1 MRSDRPVTHVM
12 RSGKTEVATTF
23 QNPNTRFA
31 VIGII
36 GAVIILLAMVFGIQI
51 FEQVGTIEVFL
62 QQWQQAVESK
72 QPILYQQL
80 WDSTARATNQNQY
93 ERALKLFSREK
104 IEVDIAGH
112 LPQKDV
118 RDTHQHRIERIP
130 VTLYQDGKV
139 LVVIHRDLT
148 VEKKGLL
155 QRWKL
160 IDDRI
165 HDELEYPETTEEY
178 IVQDQEMLVQS
189 ANPTPESTP
198 LSSLPSPEA
207 PVPSSKVTTSQTAA
221 PESSSPIVG
230 EAPLDTQLKLSQ
242 VLGEWQQ
249 AWQGRNLKTYMSKYA
264 EDAEITRV
272 TINKG
277 QERSIRLNKKQ
288 LREKM
293 EVLNRQYSKIK
304 VNISHFQI
312 NGDSAVAD
320 VNFLQEFVG
329 TRASGSQPAY
339 SDFGKK
345 ELVFMVDPADGL
357 WKIYSESWRHYK
369 NVPKYP
375 KL

>member
-1 MRSDRPVTHVM
+1 M
-12 RSGKTEVATTF
+12 RSGKTEFSTTF
-23 QNPNTRFA
+23 QNPNIRFG

-36 GAVIILLAMVFGIQI
+36 GAAIILLAMVLGL
-51 FEQVGTIEVFL
+51 QVIEDTGAIEPFL
-62 QQWQQAVESK
+62 QQWKQAVESK
-72 QPILYQQL
+72 QPGLYQQL
-80 WDSTARATNQNQY
+80 WDSTARTENRNQY

-104 IEVDIAGH
+104 VEVDITGH
-112 LPQKDV
+112 LPQKGFGDMN
-118 RDTHQHRIERIP
+118 RQQIERIP

-139 LVVIHRDLT
+139 LVMIYRDIT
-148 VEKKGLL
+148 VEKRGLL

-165 HDELEYPETTEEY
+165 RDELEYPETTEEY
-178 IVQDQEMLVQS
+178 IVQDEDIIARSV
-189 ANPTPESTP
+189 NPTPKSPP
-198 LSSLPSPEA
+198 LQFLDA
-207 PVPSSKVTTSQTAA
+207 PVPSGNVVTPPQAA
-221 PESSSPIVG
+221 VPENASPIVG

-249 AWQGRNLKTYMSKYA
+249 AWQGKNLKTYMSKYA

-277 QERSIRLNKKQ
+277 QEYPTRLNKKQ

-293 EVLNRQYSKIK
+293 RSLNERYSKIK
-304 VNISHFQI
+304 VNIFHLQI

-320 VNFLQEFVG
+320 VNFLQEFIG
-329 TRASGSQPAY
+329 TRASGNQAVY

-357 WKIYSESWRHYK
+357 WKIYSENWRHYE

>member
-1 MRSDRPVTHVM
+1 M
-12 RSGKTEVATTF
+12 RSGKTKISTTL
-23 QNPNTRFA
+23 QNPNTRFG

-36 GAVIILLAMVFGIQI
+36 GAAVILLVMVLGLQI
-51 FEQVGTIEVFL
+51 IEEPGAIEPFL
-62 QQWQQAVESK
+62 QQWKQAVESK
-72 QPILYQQL
+72 QPRLYQQL
-80 WDSTARATNQNQY
+80 WDSTARTKNRNQY

-104 IEVDIAGH
+104 VEVDITGH
-112 LPQKDV
+112 LPQQNLG
-118 RDTHQHRIERIP
+118 DTTRRQIERIP

-139 LVVIHRDLT
+139 LVVIYRDIT
-148 VEKKGLL
+148 VEKRGLL
-155 QRWKL
+155 QQWKL
-160 IDDRI
+160 IDDKFQ
-165 HDELEYPETTEEY
+165 DELGYPEMTEEY
-178 IVQDQEMLVQS
+178 IVQDEEMIAQS
-189 ANPTPESTP
+189 ANPTPESPPVQSLDTLAPANNVVTP
-198 LSSLPSPEA
+198 
-207 PVPSSKVTTSQTAA
+207 SKAAA

-249 AWQGRNLKTYMSKYA
+249 AWQGKNLKIYMSKYA
-264 EDAEITRV
+264 EEAEITRV

-277 QERSIRLNKKQ
+277 REHPTRLNKKQ

-293 EVLNRQYSKIK
+293 KSLNERYSKIK
-304 VNISHFQI
+304 VNIFHLQI

-329 TRASGSQPAY
+329 ARASGSQTVY

-345 ELVFMVDPADGL
+345 ELVFMVDPADGV
-357 WKIYSESWRHYK
+357 WKIYAENWRHYK

>member
-1 MRSDRPVTHVM
+1 M
-12 RSGKTEVATTF
+12 RSGKTDFSTTF
-23 QNPNTRFA
+23 QNPNTRFG
-31 VIGII
+31 VIGIV
-36 GAVIILLAMVFGIQI
+36 GAAVILLAMVLGL
-51 FEQVGTIEVFL
+51 QVIEDTGAIDPFL
-62 QQWQQAVESK
+62 QQWKQAVESK
-72 QPILYQQL
+72 QPGLYQQL
-80 WDSTARATNQNQY
+80 WDSTARTKNRNRY

-104 IEVDIAGH
+104 VEVDITGH
-112 LPQKDV
+112 LPQKDLG
-118 RDTHQHRIERIP
+118 DTNRRQIERIP

-139 LVVIHRDLT
+139 LVMIYRDIT
-148 VEKKGLL
+148 VEKRGLL

-165 HDELEYPETTEEY
+165 RDELEYPEMTEEY
-178 IVQDQEMLVQS
+178 IVQDEEIIARS
-189 ANPTPESTP
+189 ANPTPESPP
-198 LSSLPSPEA
+198 LQLLDA
-207 PVPSSKVTTSQTAA
+207 PVPSSNVVTPPQAA
-221 PESSSPIVG
+221 VPENSSPIVG

-249 AWQGRNLKTYMSKYA
+249 AWQGKNLKTYMSKYA
-264 EDAEITRV
+264 DDAEITRV

-277 QERSIRLNKKQ
+277 REYPTRLNKRQ

-293 EVLNRQYSKIK
+293 KSLNERYSKIK
-304 VNISHFQI
+304 VNIFHLQI

-320 VNFLQEFVG
+320 VNFLQEFIG
-329 TRASGSQPAY
+329 TRASGTQAVY

-357 WKIYSESWRHYK
+357 WKIYAENWRHYR

>member
-1 MRSDRPVTHVM
+1 MQAKQVM
-12 RSGKTEVATTF
+12 RSGKTEFTTSF

-36 GAVIILLAMVFGIQI
+36 GAAVILLAMILGLQI
-51 FEQVGTIEVFL
+51 FERTGAIEPFL
-62 QQWQQAVESK
+62 QQWKQAVESK
-72 QPILYQQL
+72 QPVLYQQL
-80 WDSTARATNQNQY
+80 WDSTARIKNQNQY
-93 ERALKLFSREK
+93 ERALKFFSREK
-104 IEVDIAGH
+104 IEVDIAG
-112 LPQKDV
+112 LFPEKSLRNPNQ
-118 RDTHQHRIERIP
+118 RRIERIP
-130 VTLYQDGKV
+130 ATLYQDGKV
-139 LVVIHRDLT
+139 LVMVYRDII

-160 IDDRI
+160 IDDKIR
-165 HDELEYPETTEEY
+165 DELEYPEATDEY
-178 IVQDQEMLVQS
+178 IVQDQEHLARS
-189 ANPTPESTP
+189 ANPKPKSPPLHSLDAPAPASDVATSRTAES
-198 LSSLPSPEA
+198 
-207 PVPSSKVTTSQTAA
+207 
-221 PESSSPIVG
+221 ESSSPIVG

-249 AWQGRNLKTYMSKYA
+249 AWQGKNLKTYMSKYA
-264 EDAEITRV
+264 EGAEIMRV
-272 TINKG
+272 TINEG
-277 QERSIRLNKKQ
+277 REYPTRLNKKQ

-293 EVLNRQYSKIK
+293 KALNKRYSKIK
-304 VNISHFQI
+304 VNIFHLQI

-320 VNFLQEFVG
+320 VNFFQEFIG

-357 WKIYSESWRHYK
+357 WKIYFENWRHYK

>member
-1 MRSDRPVTHVM
+1 M
-12 RSGKTEVATTF
+12 RSGKTEFSTTF
-23 QNPNTRFA
+23 QNPNTRFG

-36 GAVIILLAMVFGIQI
+36 GAAVILLAMVLGL
-51 FEQVGTIEVFL
+51 QVIEDTGAIDPFL
-62 QQWQQAVESK
+62 QQWKQAVESK
-72 QPILYQQL
+72 QPRLYQQL
-80 WDSTARATNQNQY
+80 WDSTARTKNRRQY
-93 ERALKLFSREK
+93 ERALKLFNREK
-104 IEVDIAGH
+104 VEVDITEH
-112 LPQKDV
+112 LPQKDL
-118 RDTHQHRIERIP
+118 RDTNRRQIERIP
-130 VTLYQDGKV
+130 VTLYQDGEV
-139 LVVIHRDLT
+139 LVMIYRDIT
-148 VEKKGLL
+148 VEKRGLL

-165 HDELEYPETTEEY
+165 HDELEYTETTEEY
-178 IVQDQEMLVQS
+178 IVQDQEIVARS
-189 ANPTPESTP
+189 ANLTPDSPP
-198 LSSLPSPEA
+198 LQSLDA
-207 PVPSSKVTTSQTAA
+207 PVPSNNVVTPAQAAA
-221 PESSSPIVG
+221 PEISSPIVG

-249 AWQGRNLKTYMSKYA
+249 AWQGKNLKIYMSKYA

-277 QERSIRLNKKQ
+277 REYPIRLNKKQ

-293 EVLNRQYSKIK
+293 KPLNERYSKIK
-304 VNISHFQI
+304 VNIFHLQI

-329 TRASGSQPAY
+329 TRASGNQAVY

-345 ELVFMVDPADGL
+345 ELVFMVDPADGV
-357 WKIYSESWRHYK
+357 WKIYAENWRHYK

>member
-1 MRSDRPVTHVM
+1 MRSN
-12 RSGKTEVATTF
+12 KTEFSTKL
-23 QNPNTRFA
+23 QNPNTRFG

-36 GAVIILLAMVFGIQI
+36 GAAVILLAMVLGLQL
-51 FEQVGTIEVFL
+51 IEETGEIEPFL
-62 QQWQQAVESK
+62 QQWKQAVESK
-72 QPILYQQL
+72 QPRLYQQL
-80 WDSTARATNQNQY
+80 WDSTARTKNRNQY
-93 ERALKLFSREK
+93 ERATKLFSREK
-104 IEVDIAGH
+104 VEVDITGY
-112 LPQKDV
+112 LPQKDLG
-118 RDTHQHRIERIP
+118 DTNRRQIQRIP

-139 LVVIHRDLT
+139 LVIIYRDIT

-165 HDELEYPETTEEY
+165 DDELGYPETTEEY
-178 IVQDQEMLVQS
+178 IVQDQEMIARS
-189 ANPTPESTP
+189 ANPTPESPP
-198 LSSLPSPEA
+198 LQSVDA
-207 PVPSSKVTTSQTAA
+207 PVPSGNIVTPSQTAA

-230 EAPLDTQLKLSQ
+230 GTPLDTQLKLSQ

-249 AWQGRNLKTYMSKYA
+249 AWQGKNLKTYMSKYA

-277 QERSIRLNKKQ
+277 REYPTRLNKRQ

-293 EVLNRQYSKIK
+293 KSLNERYSKIK
-304 VNISHFQI
+304 VNISHLQI

-345 ELVFMVDPADGL
+345 ELVFMVDPADGV
-357 WKIYSESWRHYK
+357 WKIYAENWRHYK
-369 NVPKYP
+369 DVPKYP

>member
-1 MRSDRPVTHVM
+1 MK
-12 RSGKTEVATTF
+12 SGKNKFTTTL
-23 QNPNTRFA
+23 QNPNTRFG

-36 GAVIILLAMVFGIQI
+36 GAAVILLAMVLGL
-51 FEQVGTIEVFL
+51 QVIEETGAIEPFL
-62 QQWQQAVESK
+62 QQWKQAVESK
-72 QPILYQQL
+72 QPRLYQQL
-80 WDSTARATNQNQY
+80 WDSTARTQNRNHY

-104 IEVDIAGH
+104 VEVNITGH
-112 LPQKDV
+112 LPQKDLG
-118 RDTHQHRIERIP
+118 DTNRRQIERIP

-139 LVVIHRDLT
+139 LVMIYRDIT
-148 VEKKGLL
+148 VEKRGLL

-160 IDDRI
+160 IDDTI
-165 HDELEYPETTEEY
+165 HDELGYPETTEEY
-178 IVQDQEMLVQS
+178 LVQEQEMVARS
-189 ANPTPESTP
+189 ANPTPESPP
-198 LSSLPSPEA
+198 LQSVDS
-207 PVPSSKVTTSQTAA
+207 PVPSKNVVTPSQVAA
-221 PESSSPIVG
+221 RESSSPIVG
-230 EAPLDTQLKLSQ
+230 GAPLDTQLKLSQ
-242 VLGEWQQ
+242 VLGEWQR
-249 AWQGRNLKTYMSKYA
+249 AWQGKNLKIYMSKYA

-277 QERSIRLNKKQ
+277 REYPTRLNKKQ

-293 EVLNRQYSKIK
+293 KSLNERYSKIK
-304 VNISHFQI
+304 VNIFHLQI

-329 TRASGSQPAY
+329 ARASGSQAVY

-345 ELVFMVDPADGL
+345 ELVFMVDPTDGL

>member
-1 MRSDRPVTHVM
+1 M
-12 RSGKTEVATTF
+12 RSGKTEFSTTF
-23 QNPNTRFA
+23 QNPNTRFGA
-31 VIGII
+31 IGII
-36 GAVIILLAMVFGIQI
+36 GAAIILLAMVLGL
-51 FEQVGTIEVFL
+51 QVIEDTGAIEPFL
-62 QQWQQAVESK
+62 QQWKQAVESK
-72 QPILYQQL
+72 QPRLYQQL
-80 WDSTARATNQNQY
+80 WDSSARTQNLNQY

-104 IEVDIAGH
+104 IEVDITGY
-112 LPQKDV
+112 LPGKDLG
-118 RDTHQHRIERIP
+118 DTNRQRIERIP

-139 LVVIHRDLT
+139 LVVIYRDIT
-148 VEKKGLL
+148 VEKRGLL

-165 HDELEYPETTEEY
+165 RDELEYPETTEEY
-178 IVQDQEMLVQS
+178 IVQDEEVVARS
-189 ANPTPESTP
+189 ANPTPASPP
-198 LSSLPSPEA
+198 LQSLDV
-207 PVPSSKVTTSQTAA
+207 PVPSGNVVTPSQTAA

-249 AWQGRNLKTYMSKYA
+249 AWQGKNLKTYMSKYA
-264 EDAEITRV
+264 DDAEITRV

-277 QERSIRLNKKQ
+277 REYPTRLTKKQ
-288 LREKM
+288 LRKKM
-293 EVLNRQYSKIK
+293 KSLNEGYSKIK
-304 VNISHFQI
+304 VNIFHLQI

-329 TRASGSQPAY
+329 TRASGSQAVY

-357 WKIYSESWRHYK
+357 WKIYAENWRHYE

>member
-1 MRSDRPVTHVM
+1 M
-12 RSGKTEVATTF
+12 RSGKTNFSTTF
-23 QNPNTRFA
+23 QNPNTRFG
-31 VIGII
+31 VIGIV
-36 GAVIILLAMVFGIQI
+36 GAAVILLAMVLGL
-51 FEQVGTIEVFL
+51 QVIEDTGAIDPFL
-62 QQWQQAVESK
+62 QQWKQAVESK
-72 QPILYQQL
+72 QPRLYQQL
-80 WDSTARATNQNQY
+80 WDSTARTKNRNQY

-104 IEVDIAGH
+104 VEVDITGH
-112 LPQKDV
+112 LPQKDLG
-118 RDTHQHRIERIP
+118 DTNRRQIERIP

-139 LVVIHRDLT
+139 LVMIYRDIT
-148 VEKKGLL
+148 VEKRGLF

-178 IVQDQEMLVQS
+178 IVQDEEVVARS
-189 ANPTPESTP
+189 ANPTPEGPP
-198 LSSLPSPEA
+198 LQPLDA
-207 PVPSSKVTTSQTAA
+207 PVPSNNVVAPPQAA
-221 PESSSPIVG
+221 VLENSSPIVG

-249 AWQGRNLKTYMSKYA
+249 AWQGKNLKTYMSKYA

-277 QERSIRLNKKQ
+277 REYPTRLNKKQ

-293 EVLNRQYSKIK
+293 KSLNERYSKIR
-304 VNISHFQI
+304 VNIFHLQI

-320 VNFLQEFVG
+320 VNFLQEFIG
-329 TRASGSQPAY
+329 SRASGTQAVY

-357 WKIYSESWRHYK
+357 WKIYAENWRHYK

>member
-1 MRSDRPVTHVM
+1 M
-12 RSGKTEVATTF
+12 RSGKTAVSTTF
-23 QNPNTRFA
+23 QNPNTRFG

-36 GAVIILLAMVFGIQI
+36 GAAVILLAMVLGL
-51 FEQVGTIEVFL
+51 QVIEETGAIDPFL
-62 QQWQQAVESK
+62 QQWKQAVESK
-72 QPILYQQL
+72 QPRLYQQL
-80 WDSTARATNQNQY
+80 WDSTARTKNRSQY

-104 IEVDIAGH
+104 VEVDITGH
-112 LPQKDV
+112 LLQ
-118 RDTHQHRIERIP
+118 RDLGDTNRRQIEHIP

-139 LVVIHRDLT
+139 LVVIYRDIT
-148 VEKKGLL
+148 VEKRGLL

-160 IDDRI
+160 INDRI
-165 HDELEYPETTEEY
+165 QDELEYPETTEEY
-178 IVQDQEMLVQS
+178 IVQDQEVVARS
-189 ANPTPESTP
+189 ANPTPESPP
-198 LSSLPSPEA
+198 LQPLDA
-207 PVPSSKVTTSQTAA
+207 PVPANNVVTPPQAAA

-230 EAPLDTQLKLSQ
+230 EAPIDTQLKLSQ

-249 AWQGRNLKTYMSKYA
+249 AWQGKNLKIYMSKYA

-277 QERSIRLNKKQ
+277 REYPTRLNKKQ

-293 EVLNRQYSKIK
+293 KSLNGRYSKIK
-304 VNISHFQI
+304 VNIFHLQI

-320 VNFLQEFVG
+320 VNFLQEFIG
-329 TRASGSQPAY
+329 TRASGNQAVY

-357 WKIYSESWRHYK
+357 WKIYAESWRHYK
-369 NVPKYP
+369 DVPKYP

>member
-1 MRSDRPVTHVM
+1 M
-12 RSGKTEVATTF
+12 RSGQAEFATTL

-36 GAVIILLAMVFGIQI
+36 GAVIILLAMVFGIQM
-51 FEQVGTIEVFL
+51 FEKVGAIEVFL
-62 QQWQQAVESK
+62 QQWEQAVESK

-80 WDSTARATNQNQY
+80 WDATARTQNRNQY

-104 IEVDIAGH
+104 IEVDIAEH
-112 LPQKDV
+112 LPRKDL
-118 RDTHQHRIERIP
+118 RATNRHRIEGIP
-130 VTLYQDGKV
+130 VTLYQDGKI
-139 LVVIHRDLT
+139 LVIIYRDLT
-148 VEKKGLL
+148 VERKGLL

-165 HDELEYPETTEEY
+165 HDDLEYPETTEEY
-178 IVQDQEMLVQS
+178 IAQDQEMLVQS
-189 ANPTPESTP
+189 ANPTPESAP
-198 LSSLPSPEA
+198 LPAPEV
-207 PVPSSKVTTSQTAA
+207 PVPSSEVTTSRIAA

-230 EAPLDTQLKLSQ
+230 ETPLDTQLKLSQ

-249 AWQGRNLKTYMSKYA
+249 AWQGRNLKIYMSKYA
-264 EDAEITRV
+264 EEAEITRV

-277 QERSIRLNKKQ
+277 KEHSTRLNKKQ

-293 EVLNRQYSKIK
+293 EALNRQYSKIK
-304 VNISHFQI
+304 VDIFHLQI

-320 VNFLQEFVG
+320 VSFFQEFVG
-329 TRASGSQPAY
+329 TRASGNEPTY

-345 ELVFMVDPADGL
+345 ELVFMVDPADGV
-357 WKIYSESWRHYK
+357 WKIYAESWRLYK